1 MNVNPHCGV
10 AFVLPLATLN
20 VTAVVTKEKAA
31 QRARRFIICKQVA
44 HTRIMADYKKVYV
57 GVLLHVD
64 SDGNMKPVAI
74 EWVNGIEYEI
84 SKITDVRQAAPQHV
98 GSMPTMRYT
107 VLVSGYVRELYHE
120 TYYGRWFVEVLKQ

>member
-1 MNVNPHCGV
+1 MIFRG
-10 AFVLPLATLN
+10 L
-20 VTAVVTKEKAA
+20 
-31 QRARRFIICKQVA
+31 VA

-74 EWVNGIEYEI
+74 EWENGIRYEI
-84 SKITDVRQAAPQHV
+84 SKITDVRQTPPRYV
-98 GSMPTMRYT
+98 GGMPAMRYT

-120 TYYGRWFVEVLKQ
+120 TYYRRWYVEKMK